1 MTHTNQLTSKIPVGI
16 LGATGSV
23 GQKFVE
29 LLAEHPWFEITALAA
44 SERSAGKSYR
54 EAAHWFMS
62 SPIPEKIAALPV
74 SDCTPNLPCRIVFS
88 GLDASV
94 AGEIETDF
102 AKAGYIVISNS
113 QNHRFDGDVPLMI
126 PEVNPDHL
134 ALISGQQFGNGA
146 IITNPN
152 CAATGLVL
160 ALKPLNDLFG
170 LEAVNVVTMQAIS
183 GAGYP
188 GVASLDILDN
198 LIPLIRNEEE
208 KVESEPLKILG
219 LLNENR
225 IEPANFK
232 ISAACI
238 RVAVTDGHTACVS
251 IKFRKK
257 PSAQEIIEAWNRF
270 SGEPQR
276 LNLPSAPKQPIR
288 YFSED
293 DAPQPKLHRMLGRGM
308 TVSVGRLR
316 ECPILDYKFVIL
328 SHNTIRGAAGGA
340 ILNAELYVSKFP
352 DVLKG

>member
-1 MTHTNQLTSKIPVGI
+1 MTHKNQITSKIPVGI
-16 LGATGSV
+16 LGSTGSV
-23 GQKFVE
+23 GQKFIE

-54 EAAHWFMS
+54 DAAHWFMS
-62 SPIPEKIAALPV
+62 SPIPEKIADLPV

-94 AGEIETDF
+94 AGKIETEF
-102 AKAGYIVISNS
+102 AKAGYIVVSNS
-113 QNHRFDGDVPLMI
+113 KNHRFDSDVPLLI

-134 ALISGQQFGNGA
+134 ALIRTQQYGKGA

-152 CAATGLVL
+152 CATTGLVL

-170 LEAVNVVTMQAIS
+170 LEALNVVTMQAIS

-188 GVASLDILDN
+188 GVASLDIIDN
-198 LIPLIRNEEE
+198 MIPVIRNEEE

-219 LLNENR
+219 RLNENHF
-225 IEPANFK
+225 EPANFK
-232 ISAACI
+232 ISAACNRI
-238 RVAVTDGHTACVS
+238 AVTDGHTECVS
-251 IKFRKK
+251 VKFRKK
-257 PSAQEIIEAWNRF
+257 PSAQEIIGAWDRF
-270 SGEPQR
+270 SAEPQY
-276 LNLPSAPKQPIR
+276 LNLPSAPKQPIH

-293 DAPQPKLHRMLGRGM
+293 DAPQPKLHRMLGNGM

-316 ECPILDYKFVIL
+316 ECPILDYKFVVL

-340 ILNAELYVSKFP
+340 ILNAELLVSKFP
-352 DVLKG
+352 GIG